1 MKISK
6 SQLRQIIREELN
18 ESERDEH
25 AYQQRQDDYAKDS
38 GAWYDDENETR
49 ADRKYADRP
58 SEFTNYLLQM
68 YQDLSETADIATI
81 REIIQDNFN
90 SALEAAESAFLGD

>member
-6 SQLRQIIREELN
+6 TNLRQIIKEELGSL
-18 ESERDEH
+18 SEE
-25 AYQQRQDDYAKDS
+25 
-38 GAWYDDENETR
+38 ENYGGRVPTYPELKR
-49 ADRKYADRP
+49 HPRKVAHQ
-58 SEFTNYLLQM
+58 EFTNYLLKM

>member
-1 MKISK
+1 MKLTK
-6 SQLRQIIREELN
+6 ERLKKIIKEELSEN
-18 ESERDEH
+18 E
-25 AYQQRQDDYAKDS
+25 
-38 GAWYDDENETR
+38 WYDDEHETR

>member
-6 SQLRQIIREELN
+6 SQLRQIIKEELSEN
-18 ESERDEH
+18 E
-25 AYQQRQDDYAKDS
+25 
-38 GAWYDDENETR
+38 WYDDEHETR

>member
-6 SQLRQIIREELN
+6 SKLRQIIKEELSSLN
-18 ESERDEH
+18 ESPD
-25 AYQQRQDDYAKDS
+25 
-38 GAWYDDENETR
+38 
-49 ADRKYADRP
+49 
-58 SEFTNYLLQM
+58 EFTNYLLQM

>member
-1 MKISK
+1 MTMPRKPEHGKEKIKMKISK
-6 SQLRQIIREELN
+6 TKLRQIIKEELSSLS
-18 ESERDEH
+18 ESPD
-25 AYQQRQDDYAKDS
+25 
-38 GAWYDDENETR
+38 
-49 ADRKYADRP
+49 
-58 SEFTNYLLQM
+58 EFTNYLLQM